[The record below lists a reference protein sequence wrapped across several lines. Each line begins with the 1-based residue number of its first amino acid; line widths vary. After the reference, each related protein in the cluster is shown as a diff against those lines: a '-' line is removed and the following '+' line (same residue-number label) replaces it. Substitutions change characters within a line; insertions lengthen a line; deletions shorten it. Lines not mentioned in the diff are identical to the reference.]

1 MGDIWLVLKELNWRT
16 GRYKLANLFAHSTK
30 PALRRAALARRQA
43 LTPAE
48 VAQRSNRLRELLMRD
63 FPVVSWRWL
72 HVFLPLARK
81 NEPDT
86 WPLIRRIWAERLPVR
101 LAAPVVQPDG
111 ISLKH
116 YQLTATTPLVASR
129 WGIPEPAASPAA
141 EVWPSQLDA
150 VLVPL
155 LACDAQGQRVGYG
168 GGFYDRFLAE
178 CRPDTLFIGLNIL
191 DEAPGPALA
200 DVLPTDVPLHACITP
215 GGVWNFR

>member
-1 MGDIWLVLKELNWRT
+1 LLML
-16 GRYKLANLFAHSTK
+16 TK
-30 PALRRAALARRQA
+30 AALRRAALPRRQA
-43 LTPAE
+43 LTKAE
-48 VAQRSNRLRELLMRD
+48 VAQRSQLLSEHLFRH
-63 FPVVSWRWL
+63 FPVAQWRWL

-86 WPLIRRIWAERLPVR
+86 WSIIHRIWAEQLPTR

-116 YQLTATTPLVASR
+116 YALTATTPLVASR
-129 WGIPEPAASPAA
+129 WGIPEPVAIPVTEVRPA
-141 EVWPSQLDA
+141 QLDA

-155 LACDAQGQRVGYG
+155 LACDRHGQRVGYG

-178 CRPDTLFIGLNIL
+178 CRPDAVFIGLNML
-191 DEAPGPALA
+191 DDAPVPALA
-200 DVLPTDVPLHACITP
+200 DVLPTDVPLHAYLTP